1 MESNDKLKETDI
13 KNRTCYY
20 FDGIVKI
27 EDFDLDNL
35 LIYEKSFENILV
47 FNIFYK
53 ILIAAKPFCIRFNQ
67 VDGFNMVY
75 DGSRYLLLFEREKYD
90 FTYNRVRYLV
100 GVKSSTTCVIFHN
113 YAKIKVD
120 SNNSLPLEETMAF
133 HNVIILIKTVWKKY

>member
-53 ILIAAKPFCIRFNQ
+53 ILITAKPFCIRFNQ

-100 GVKSSTTCVIFHN
+100 EVKSGTTCVIFHN

>member
-13 KNRTCYY
+13 KNHTCYY

-100 GVKSSTTCVIFHN
+100 GVKSGTTCVIFHN

-133 HNVIILIKTVWKKY
+133 HNVIILIKTAWKKY